1 MIKKLRFEKYLHHPH
16 SPSEEITGLPLAL
29 RWEKDQR
36 PMVQH
41 SHRFTELVIVL
52 SGHGIHQGNGF
63 RSEISKGDIL
73 VIPIGSTHNYRE
85 CQQLSLVNILFDLD
99 RLPIPFMD
107 MHLQSGFHELFPDA
121 DEFSRAPRPC
131 PGFRIPDKL
140 LNQLKPLLTEMYAE
154 YKNFTPG
161 RDFRMLSLFMLITGK
176 IINAYPV
183 PKTGNELFPTYQ
195 LSAVLGFL
203 NREFGKHITSE
214 DILKR
219 IPMSRSTLNRNF
231 SKAFGM
237 TPMRYLNKLRLDH
250 AAELLASSNLSI
262 SEIARQCGFEDSNY
276 FTRTFRRKFGI
287 TPGQWRKK
295 RGTEPF

>member
-1 MIKKLRFEKYLHHPH
+1 MIKKSKFEKYLHHPD
-16 SPSEEITGLPLAL
+16 SQTGEITGVPLAI
-29 RWEKDQR
+29 RWETSQK

-52 SGHGIHQGNGF
+52 SGEGIHQGNGF
-63 RSEISKGDIL
+63 RSEISGGDIL
-73 VIPIGSTHNYRE
+73 IIPIGSTHNYQE
-85 CQQLSLVNILFDLD
+85 CRKLSLVNILFDFD

-107 MHLQSGFHELFPDA
+107 MHLQPGFQGLFPDA
-121 DEFSRAPRPC
+121 GEFLQNPRPC
-131 PGFRIPDKL
+131 PGFRITDKL
-140 LNQLKPLLTEMYAE
+140 LKQLKPLLTEMFAE

-161 RDFRMLSLFMLITGK
+161 RDFRMLSLFMLIIGK

-237 TPMRYLNKLRLDH
+237 TPMRYLNKVRLDH
-250 AAELLASSNLSI
+250 AAELLVSSNLSI
-262 SEIARQCGFEDSNY
+262 SEIARRSGFEDSNY
-276 FTRTFRRKFGI
+276 FTRTFRQKFGT

>member
-1 MIKKLRFEKYLHHPH
+1 
-16 SPSEEITGLPLAL
+16 
-29 RWEKDQR
+29 
-36 PMVQH
+36 
-41 SHRFTELVIVL
+41 
-52 SGHGIHQGNGF
+52 
-63 RSEISKGDIL
+63 
-73 VIPIGSTHNYRE
+73 
-85 CQQLSLVNILFDLD
+85 
-99 RLPIPFMD
+99 
-107 MHLQSGFHELFPDA
+107 
-121 DEFSRAPRPC
+121 
-131 PGFRIPDKL
+131 
-140 LNQLKPLLTEMYAE
+140 MYAE

-276 FTRTFRRKFGI
+276 FTRAFRRKFGI